1 MSNYENWKKEYISK
15 DASRKY
21 LSDKQIREVYNS
33 EVSSS
38 SEIIS
43 SSKSTSSSSTNSAS
57 LLSHRNFLRE
67 TTAYPVL
74 RKINLLSAIVIV
86 VLSIVWGL
94 EVDESVAIIFG
105 AIGIVVATLSYSIT
119 SVFYDVADSTINIS
133 KNSD

>member
-1 MSNYENWKKEYISK
+1 MTNYENWKKEYISK

-21 LSDKQIREVYNS
+21 LTDKQIREVYNS
-33 EVSSS
+33 EVVSS
-38 SEIIS
+38 SETIP
-43 SSKSTSSSSTNSAS
+43 SSKSTSSTTTNSVS
-57 LLSHRNFLRE
+57 LLTHRNFLRE
-67 TTAYPVL
+67 STAYPVL

-86 VLSIVWGL
+86 ILFFVWGS

-105 AIGIVVATLSYSIT
+105 AIGITVATLSYSIS

>member
-1 MSNYENWKKEYISK
+1 MKNYENWKKEYISK
-15 DASRKY
+15 DDSRKY
-21 LSDKQIREVYNS
+21 LTDKQIREVYNS
-33 EVSSS
+33 EVTSS
-38 SEIIS
+38 SEIQS
-43 SSKSTSSSSTNSAS
+43 SSKSTSNSSINSAS
-57 LLSHRNFLRE
+57 LLTHRNFLRE

-86 VLSIVWGL
+86 VLSFIWGS

-105 AIGIVVATLSYSIT
+105 TIGIIVATLSYSIT